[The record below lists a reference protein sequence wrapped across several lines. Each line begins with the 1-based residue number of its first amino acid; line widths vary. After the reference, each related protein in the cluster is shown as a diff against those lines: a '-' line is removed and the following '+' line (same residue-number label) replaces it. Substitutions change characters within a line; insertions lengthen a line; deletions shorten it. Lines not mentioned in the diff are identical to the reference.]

1 METTIAPQVASI
13 RWQKKSPLSN
23 FAGRSSQGVDY
34 YVSEVV
40 AEGWA
45 ILYLQDAT
53 RWVRIPLSGL
63 KTAAQARTAALG
75 HAAATLAESL

>member
-13 RWQKKSPLSN
+13 RWQKKLSN

-34 YVSEVV
+34 YVAEVV

-63 KTAAQARTAALG
+63 KTAGQARTAALD